1 MNLRVPNH
9 RTAGFSMSGHILV
22 SCGSA
27 PVPWIAVICSSL
39 SETKSRSKSE
49 LRSGEHWVRNSN
61 FSSLFDNQPKM
72 PTAMEDASTKAR
84 KCINNPKMLITYMW
98 FVTMLFGFMYAIAA
112 IVAAVNNDGEG
123 ESDSKSLGFV
133 GVWAMILI
141 VALSVGGTMV
151 MRKHQTPLAVGFLI
165 GVVLMMSLQMFS
177 LSIIFAG
184 AAYLARIERAKGDE
198 HTNVHSNEA
207 GSVFSFFMFVC
218 YLAFTIVLV
227 RHRNIVIKEGVN
239 LDPNAINND
248 IEKNP
253 AGTGGNGTSTTTTA
267 TSPRVIRTDLDV
279 PVPLAP
285 PVSV

>member
-1 MNLRVPNH
+1 MRVIVWH
-9 RTAGFSMSGHILV
+9 SDAMLGIALELCVIALV
-22 SCGSA
+22 R
-27 PVPWIAVICSSL
+27 
-39 SETKSRSKSE
+39 SETKKGCECQLPDGAHSPT
-49 LRSGEHWVRNSN
+49 LPQAAAPANSVHS
-61 FSSLFDNQPKM
+61 FSPASSKM
-72 PTAMEDASTKAR
+72 PTAMEDASSKAR
-84 KCINNPKMLITYMW
+84 KCINNPKMLITYLW
-98 FVTMLFGFMYAIAA
+98 FSTILFGFMYAIAA

-207 GSVFSFFMFVC
+207 GSVFSFFMFILYAV
-218 YLAFTIVLV
+218 FTIVLV

-253 AGTGGNGTSTTTTA
+253 AGMGGNTAAPTTTTA

-279 PVPLAP
+279 PKPLAP

>member
-1 MNLRVPNH
+1 MLGEEFWR
-9 RTAGFSMSGHILV
+9 GHNRMERSRKAALLPGAHSPTLLQAPTNSARLV
-22 SCGSA
+22 SIVS
-27 PVPWIAVICSSL
+27 
-39 SETKSRSKSE
+39 
-49 LRSGEHWVRNSN
+49 
-61 FSSLFDNQPKM
+61 KM
-72 PTAMEDASTKAR
+72 PTAMEDATNKAR
-84 KCINNPKMLITYMW
+84 KCINNPKMLITYLW
-98 FVTMLFGFMYAIAA
+98 FSTMLFGFMYAIAA

-133 GVWAMILI
+133 GMWAMILI

-184 AAYLARIERAKGDE
+184 AAYLARIERAKGDG

-207 GSVFSFFMFVC
+207 GSVFSFFMFVL
-218 YLAFTIVLV
+218 YAIFTIVLV

-239 LDPNAINND
+239 LDPNAINNTD

-253 AGTGGNGTSTTTTA
+253 AGTVGTSTTTTA

-279 PVPLAP
+279 PKPLAP

>member
-1 MNLRVPNH
+1 MHGRMRCRHGTSVDTPLRLKNRNQERP
-9 RTAGFSMSGHILV
+9 RTH
-22 SCGSA
+22 
-27 PVPWIAVICSSL
+27 AVHFPTL
-39 SETKSRSKSE
+39 LLTDRRS
-49 LRSGEHWVRNSN
+49 
-61 FSSLFDNQPKM
+61 SSLFDNQPKM

>member
-1 MNLRVPNH
+1 
-9 RTAGFSMSGHILV
+9 
-22 SCGSA
+22 
-27 PVPWIAVICSSL
+27 
-39 SETKSRSKSE
+39 
-49 LRSGEHWVRNSN
+49 
-61 FSSLFDNQPKM
+61 M
-72 PTAMEDASTKAR
+72 PTAMEDASNKAR
-84 KCINNPKMLITYMW
+84 RCINNPKMLITYLW

-218 YLAFTIVLV
+218 YV
-227 RHRNIVIKEGVN
+227 RGRKFG
-239 LDPNAINND
+239 PNAINND

-253 AGTGGNGTSTTTTA
+253 AGTGSNMTTTTTA
-267 TSPRVIRTDLDV
+267 TSPRVIRTDVDAQ
-279 PVPLAP
+279 PLAP